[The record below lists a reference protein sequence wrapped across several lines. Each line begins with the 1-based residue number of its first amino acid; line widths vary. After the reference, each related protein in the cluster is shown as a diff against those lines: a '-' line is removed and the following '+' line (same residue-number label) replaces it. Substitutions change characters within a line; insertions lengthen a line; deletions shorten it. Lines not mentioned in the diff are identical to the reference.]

1 MQTVDQ
7 DRNKELGEEKLS
19 KTLKWTNRERVL
31 IFCSRGTSFRDRHL
45 MNDLKALMPHS
56 KSESKMDKKDN
67 LRLINEICEM
77 KNCSK
82 CLFFESRKKKD
93 VYLWAVNTPRG
104 PSAKFLVKN
113 VHTMMELK
121 LTGNCLKGSRPLL
134 SFDKNFDRSYALK
147 LVKELFIQIFSTPN
161 RHPKSKPFVDHVLTF
176 SVYDD
181 RIWVR
186 NYQIVDPNAD
196 AMEEIGPRMT
206 LQLILIQEGSFGG
219 PLLYKNE
226 SYVSPNIIRRQMRI
240 VAAEKHLNRM
250 EAKKFSKTQRDKA
263 EPTFQVDPLEDV
275 FNVDLTKIKD
285 DEISNVDNKAKRQAI
300 NEVRRLE
307 KQILKIKKRPKKKK
321 IGQ

>member
-7 DRNKELGEEKLS
+7 DGNKELGEEKLI

-31 IFCSRGTSFRDRHL
+31 
-45 MNDLKALMPHS
+45 ALMPHS

-104 PSAKFLVKN
+104 PSAKFCVKN

-147 LVKELFIQIFSTPN
+147 LVKELFIQIFSIPN

-206 LQLILIQEGSFGG
+206 LQLILIQEDAKCA
-219 PLLYKNE
+219 LRQQR
-226 SYVSPNIIRRQMRI
+226 NI
-240 VAAEKHLNRM
+240 
-250 EAKKFSKTQRDKA
+250 
-263 EPTFQVDPLEDV
+263 
-275 FNVDLTKIKD
+275 
-285 DEISNVDNKAKRQAI
+285 
-300 NEVRRLE
+300 
-307 KQILKIKKRPKKKK
+307 
-321 IGQ
+321 

>member
-7 DRNKELGEEKLS
+7 DGNKELGEEKLN

-31 IFCSRGTSFRDRHL
+31 
-45 MNDLKALMPHS
+45 ALMPHS

-147 LVKELFIQIFSTPN
+147 LVKELFIQIFSIPN
-161 RHPKSKPFVDHVLTF
+161 RHPKSKPSKNDVA
-176 SVYDD
+176 
-181 RIWVR
+181 I
-186 NYQIVDPNAD
+186 DPD
-196 AMEEIGPRMT
+196 SR
-206 LQLILIQEGSFGG
+206 
-219 PLLYKNE
+219 
-226 SYVSPNIIRRQMRI
+226 RRQMRI
-240 VAAEKHLNRM
+240 AAAEKHLNRM
-250 EAKKFSKTQRDKA
+250 EAKKFSKTQRAKA

-275 FNVDLTKIKD
+275 FNVDLKNIKD
-285 DEISNVDNKAKRQAI
+285 DEISSVDNKAAI

-307 KQILKIKKRPKKKK
+307 KQIMKIKKRPKKKK